1 MTFKQHV
8 KTVSLQ
14 SIQNPSAT
22 VISFTYGNFIHNNQD
37 IVAD

>member
-1 MTFKQHV
+1 MLKLL
-8 KTVSLQ
+8 SLQ

-37 IVAD
+37 MVAD